1 MIKVTDEHGIIFIK
15 NNKKY
20 IKTADKVNVGDIL
33 ITMLG
38 NSKVEKIEKSF
49 ETSKFVVETEDG
61 SVFSNEI
68 YVSTICEE
76 EINETKEFQEIIK
89 DWRKMHETFFKNFNI
104 FIKKE

>member
-68 YVSTICEE
+68 YVSICFNSSLNG
-76 EINETKEFQEIIK
+76 INRVSVKLDKFLLK
-89 DWRKMHETFFKNFNI
+89 YSVNSSNDS
-104 FIKKE
+104 